1 MLISFKWLYFKPQ
14 FWSCCAIFGFKAQL
28 LSTERLAV
36 FMVKRSARLSVTAT
50 NPSSPLTYYEDIYL
64 VSDTSR
70 EVLLDHSSPVVLHNG
85 AIHEPETLGEFPAS
99 VEESHHPRV
108 HSESSPSVAR
118 PSPAPARPSS
128 KSECSTPSSRQSRR
142 LSLQVSNDLHRQL
155 KIIALEDEETM
166 NSLIVGVLRSYLSDR
181 DEALKRLQRAS
192 RR

>member
-1 MLISFKWLYFKPQ
+1 
-14 FWSCCAIFGFKAQL
+14 
-28 LSTERLAV
+28 
-36 FMVKRSARLSVTAT
+36 MVKRSARLSVTPT

-99 VEESHHPRV
+99 VEESHHPHV